1 MGEDNKENIIKSIR
15 QWHALTLKQVQAL
28 LDGNLDD
35 FGKLAQI
42 SAAFQARLDSLL
54 LAPAPLKLDSTSL
67 GLLKEIQSIQS
78 DLITELKKGTQ
89 EISDAIGT
97 LRRNKTCM
105 KGYRETASTTP
116 RFKNER
122 T

>member
-28 LDGNLDD
+28 LDGNLED

-42 SAAFQARLDSLL
+42 SVAFQTRLDNLL
-54 LAPAPLKLDSTSL
+54 STPAPLKLDKASL
-67 GLLKEIQSIQS
+67 GLLKEIQTIQS
-78 DLITELKKGTQ
+78 DLIAELKKGTQ
-89 EISDAIGT
+89 EISNAIGT
-97 LRRNKTCM
+97 IRKNKTSM
-105 KGYRETASTTP
+105 KGYRQAKSVTP
-116 RFKNER
+116 RFKSER